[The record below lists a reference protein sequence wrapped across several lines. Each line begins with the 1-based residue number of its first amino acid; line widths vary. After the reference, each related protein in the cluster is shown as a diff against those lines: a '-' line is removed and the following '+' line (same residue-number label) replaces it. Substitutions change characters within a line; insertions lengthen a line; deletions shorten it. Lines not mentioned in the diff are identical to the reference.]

1 MLDVQRDAW
10 WHDLPNTPPVPH
22 GSSIDLG
29 QGVQRLVIEERAYGV
44 RPASL
49 KERSWTQNCIGYMW
63 LSQIENLN

>member
-10 WHDLPNTPPVPH
+10 LHDLPNTPPVPH

-44 RPASL
+44 RPASV
-49 KERSWTQNCIGYMW
+49 KERS
-63 LSQIENLN
+63 